1 MLQLT
6 PQQRLL
12 LAIAPIDFRKGIN
25 TIVALV
31 DQQLS
36 EIPDDGT
43 LYVFSNRSKT
53 CVKILVYDG
62 QGYWLCM
69 KRFSSGKLKWWP
81 NSNLDVYNI
90 GAKELQVLLYQGNPV
105 QANIKP
111 DWRPVNQAA
120 NCRF

>member
-12 LAIAPIDFRKGIN
+12 LAVAPIDFRKGIN
-25 TIVALV
+25 TIAALV
-31 DQQLS
+31 ANNLH
-36 EIPDDGT
+36 ELPDDGT
-43 LYVFSNRSKT
+43 LFIFTNRAKT
-53 CVKILVYDG
+53 AVKILVYDG

-81 NSNLDVYNI
+81 KSNSSVYNI

-105 QANIKP
+105 RAEINP
-111 DWRPVNQAA
+111 DWRPIN
-120 NCRF
+120 

>member
-12 LAIAPIDFRKGIN
+12 LSIVPLDFRKGIN

-31 DQQLS
+31 EHQMLEQ
-36 EIPDDGT
+36 PDDGT
-43 LYVFSNRSKT
+43 LFVFTNRGRT
-53 CVKILVYDG
+53 AVKILVYDG

-81 NSNLDVYNI
+81 KSESSIYAI
-90 GAKELQVLLYQGNPV
+90 GAKELQVLLYQGNPIS
-105 QANIKP
+105 ADINP
-111 DWRPVNQAA
+111 DWRPLN
-120 NCRF
+120 